1 MSTSPPPT
9 ATPTS
14 GKVLTFHLGDELF
27 GITILAVREIVS
39 MQPMTALPDTPH
51 FVRGMI
57 DLRGRFV
64 PVVDLRERLGLVAGE
79 ESEAT
84 CIVVLGIHDAQLGVV
99 VDAVEDVADVVA
111 EEVEPPPPQWVG
123 GRSDYLLGMTRAGD
137 APVVLIDMERVFPA
151 GEVAAL
157 AATDFPL

>member
-1 MSTSPPPT
+1 MSNTDTPP
-9 ATPTS
+9 ATPIT

-27 GITILAVREIVS
+27 GITILGVREIVS

-51 FVRGMI
+51 YVRGMI

-64 PVVDLRERLGLVAGE
+64 PVVDLRERLGLMAGE

-84 CIVVLGIHDAQLGVV
+84 CIVVLHLHHTQLGVV

-111 EEVEPPPPQWVG
+111 EEIEPPPPAWAG
-123 GRSDYLLGMTRAGD
+123 GAADYLLGMTRKGES
-137 APVVLIDMERVFPA
+137 PVVLIDMDKIFPA
-151 GEVAAL
+151 AEMATFAAGE
-157 AATDFPL
+157 FPL